1 VVDKDLQEAIQNII
15 EKTEMARR
23 LEENVKVLSLVRSLH
38 SQGRISD
45 EVAQT
50 FLLEF
55 TIDM

>member
-1 VVDKDLQEAIQNII
+1 MNDKSLQEAILRVI
-15 EKTEMARR
+15 EKTEQATR
-23 LEENVKVLSLVRSLH
+23 LEENVKVLSFVRSLH

-55 TIDM
+55 TVDM